1 MFTKRSK
8 PASTAPVSSQEQSE
22 TLDVSKML
30 DQLESKPI
38 MTQENS
44 YDQEQQSFGAA
55 QDKPAPAAKKHLLPK
70 KEHHLKRG

>member
-8 PASTAPVSSQEQSE
+8 PASKAPAAPLQEQSE

-38 MTQENS
+38 MTADS
-44 YDQEQQSFGAA
+44 G
-55 QDKPAPAAKKHLLPK
+55 
-70 KEHHLKRG
+70 

>member
-8 PASTAPVSSQEQSE
+8 PASKAPVSSQEQSE

-38 MTQENS
+38 MTKNS
-44 YDQEQQSFGAA
+44 
-55 QDKPAPAAKKHLLPK
+55 
-70 KEHHLKRG
+70 